1 MQHST
6 AKKNTLILGASENP
20 ARYSNMAL
28 HLLRQYGHPV
38 EAIGHKKGLIDDV
51 EIHTEWKVNSEVD
64 TITLYLNPQNQKPY
78 YTHIIAAKPKRVI
91 FNPGTE
97 NEELQE
103 YLQKNKI
110 PFMEACTLV
119 LLHTGQ
125 F

>member
-1 MQHST
+1 MQPT
-6 AKKNTLILGASENP
+6 GTKKNTLILGASENP

-28 HLLRQYGHPV
+28 HLLRQYQHPV

-51 EIHTEWKVNSEVD
+51 EIHTEWKVNRPID
-64 TITLYLNPQNQKPY
+64 TITLYLNPTNQKPY
-78 YTHIIAAKPKRVI
+78 YDQILATAPNRVI

-103 YLQKNKI
+103 LLDQKNI
-110 PFMEACTLV
+110 GYMEACTLV

-125 F
+125 Y